1 MMFLKERKSGD
12 LVDVVEMKKLTSLFQ
27 DSVEGRLQAGEEQ
40 QDPQM
45 FKKSEL
51 VFMSGEELPRC
62 WTDPNYRSITK

>member
-1 MMFLKERKSGD
+1 MFLKERKSGD
-12 LVDVVEMKKLTSLFQ
+12 LVDVVEMKRLTSLFQ

-62 WTDPNYRSITK
+62 WTDPNYRSINK